1 MRIAILL
8 IFSALMIACS
18 STKKEHLLD
27 RTFKVAKVQAVG
39 RLLAA
44 RQLAELPEYKN
55 LPLPKIEPTQAP
67 GYLPI
72 TANVPPQP
80 WSVSMRYG
88 PGEMQITVEAFGE
101 STSQPIEQKVVELSR
116 TQ

>member
-1 MRIAILL
+1 MRIVLLLAFSILTV
-8 IFSALMIACS
+8 ACGS
-18 STKKEHLLD
+18 RSKQHLLD

-55 LPLPKIEPTQAP
+55 LPLPTIEPTQAP

-72 TANVPPQP
+72 TANTPPQP

-88 PGEMQITVEAFGE
+88 PGEKQITVEAFGE
-101 STSQPIEQKVVELSR
+101 STSQPFESEVVELDSA
-116 TQ
+116 Q